1 MKVQVKCDINLA
13 CKVILEEHLESMGIP
28 YRITGIGE
36 IQFDEHV
43 PAEQFEKFASSI
55 KKYGLEIIDDPK
67 NAMVQKIKDVIID
80 MVYKNDKLPESKIS
94 AYLAQRMNLS
104 YGYLSKIFSEVTYTS
119 IENFVIIQKI
129 ELAKQL
135 MINTPL
141 NLTEISIQL
150 NYSSVAHLS
159 SQFKN
164 MTGMTPSAF
173 QRIISKRREL
183 SNKNNS

>member
-13 CKVILEEHLESMGIP
+13 CKVILEEHLEEMGIP

-36 IQFDEHV
+36 IQFDEQV
-43 PAEQFEKFASSI
+43 PTERFEEFALSI
-55 KKYGLEIIDDPK
+55 KRYGLEIIDDPK
-67 NAMVQKIKDVIID
+67 NALVQKIKDVIIE

-119 IENFVIIQKI
+119 IENFMIIQRI
-129 ELAKQL
+129 ERAKQL
-135 MINTPL
+135 IIEEK
-141 NLTEISIQL
+141 LTCTEVAWKM

-159 SQFKN
+159 YQFKKT
-164 MTGMTPSAF
+164 TGLTPTVF
-173 QRIISKRREL
+173 QRIIDRR
-183 SNKNNS
+183 NSLETSQ